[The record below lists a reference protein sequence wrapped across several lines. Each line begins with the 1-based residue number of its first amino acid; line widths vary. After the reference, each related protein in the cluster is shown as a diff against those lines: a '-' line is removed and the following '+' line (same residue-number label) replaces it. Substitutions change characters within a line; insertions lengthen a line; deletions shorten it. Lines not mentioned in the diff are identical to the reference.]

1 MVINI
6 TGIQNDIKAKLL
18 DKLNIE
24 STKATFFDFIDSYTK
39 LRKEKNKEKFI
50 EINENTKTT
59 LETLKNELLL
69 TNPKFVIMNNADYLN
84 NDPAETVMFFA
95 FSKDL
100 IKNKLIFILSDDSL
114 VIGSD
119 DIAYFRIRNEDELD
133 ETSSIINNFIRLHC

>member
-6 TGIQNDIKAKLL
+6 TGIENDTKAKLL

-24 STKATFFDFIDSYTK
+24 SAKATFFDFIESYKNLRTEKTK
-39 LRKEKNKEKFI
+39 ERFI
-50 EINENTKTT
+50 EINENTKAT

-69 TNPKFVIMNNADYLN
+69 VNPKFVIMNNADYLN

-119 DIAYFRIRNEDELD
+119 DIAYFRIRSEDDLD